1 MSHTFKILINND
13 LPSTLRKVEQA
24 IIEKGG
30 KFKGDTDKGEFS
42 GKVKGKYIVFSEDNV
57 YEYRVEKVYR
67 AKAQDLTV
75 PIAGTGNRLT
85 LATCNSFGSVDDRYI
100 VEAKRISTYRI

>member
-57 YEYRVEKVYR
+57 EITITKKPFAIPSRKIESVIREYF
-67 AKAQDLTV
+67 A
-75 PIAGTGNRLT
+75 
-85 LATCNSFGSVDDRYI
+85 
-100 VEAKRISTYRI
+100 